1 MTTPA
6 DHPAVEEAFE
16 AYLAGRPVP
25 GDAGD
30 SVHAVTAF
38 SEAVRASATGPGRP
52 NAALAELLATG
63 LLADQPSPSIRA
75 ARSAGSPSSRGAS
88 RIRRRRRFAMF
99 FPALLAKM
107 LSAGAVA
114 QAATGAGIVLVVA
127 TGAGATG
134 VLGED
139 VQATVSSVVGT
150 TSEEPTEDVVA
161 GDETTEAEIEPTPV
175 VETTAPAEPTEAGPE
190 AWIEKGPEGY
200 SSFGAW
206 VSASAHNTELRDW
219 LRAEGRNFGSMVRD
233 WAHRKGLDDADLA
246 EEGVDL
252 DESTDATPAPAPAPE
267 VETETAEVGTATIE
281 RGGNRGN
288 GKAGAEGNGGQGNG
302 GHGNGGHGN
311 GGQGNGGQGNGGH
324 GNSGKG
330 NGRN

>member
-6 DHPAVEEAFE
+6 DDPAVEEAFE

-30 SVHAVTAF
+30 SIHAVTAF

-99 FPALLAKM
+99 FPALLTKI

-139 VQATVSSVVGT
+139 VQETVSSVVGT

-161 GDETTEAEIEPTPV
+161 AEDETTEAEIEPTPV
-175 VETTAPAEPTEAGPE
+175 VETTAPAEPTEVQADPE

-233 WAHRKGLDDADLA
+233 WAHKKGLDDADLA

-252 DESTDATPAPAPAPE
+252 DESTDATPAPAPE
-267 VETETAEVGTATIE
+267 VETETSEVGTGTATIE

-288 GKAGAEGNGGQGNG
+288 GKAGAEGNGG
-302 GHGNGGHGN
+302 HGN
-311 GGQGNGGQGNGGH
+311 GGQGNGGRGNGH

>member
-127 TGAGATG
+127 TGAGAA
-134 VLGED
+134 E
-139 VQATVSSVVGT
+139 
-150 TSEEPTEDVVA
+150 
-161 GDETTEAEIEPTPV
+161 DETTEAEIEPTPV
-175 VETTAPAEPTEAGPE
+175 VETTAPAGPTEAESDPE

>member
-6 DHPAVEEAFE
+6 DDPTVEEAFE

-25 GDAGD
+25 GDRGD
-30 SVHAVTAF
+30 SIHAVTAF
-38 SEAVRASATGPGRP
+38 SEAVRASATRPGRP

-75 ARSAGSPSSRGAS
+75 ARSAGSPSSRGIS
-88 RIRRRRRFAMF
+88 RTRRRRRFAMF
-99 FPALLAKM
+99 FPALLAKI

-139 VQATVSSVVGT
+139 VQETVSSVVGT
-150 TSEEPTEDVVA
+150 TSEEPAEDAVA
-161 GDETTEAEIEPTPV
+161 AEDETTETGIEPTPV
-175 VETTAPAEPTEAGPE
+175 VETTAPAEPTEAESDPE

-206 VSASAHNTELRDW
+206 VSASAHNPELRNW
-219 LRAEGRNFGSMVRD
+219 LRAEGRSFGSTVRD

-267 VETETAEVGTATIE
+267 VETKTAKVETGTATID

-302 GHGNGGHGN
+302 G
-311 GGQGNGGQGNGGH
+311 QGNGN